1 MIGSIYGFLL
11 ITTYLSALTILP
23 MVLMNFI
30 GLGFLLFYPLW
41 IIGSYM
47 YINYSCKKREPI
59 NFMEHTD
66 AMGWMFIF
74 FMPGMLSL
82 IVFFIVYLVNF

>member
-1 MIGSIYGFLL
+1 MIGSIIRIITL
-11 ITTYLSALTILP
+11 ILYIGSITVLP
-23 MVLMNFI
+23 LVLMHYV

-41 IIGSYM
+41 IVGSYM
-47 YINYSCKKREPI
+47 YINHSCKKREPI

-66 AMGWMFIF
+66 AIGWMFIY

-82 IVFFIVYLVNF
+82 IVFFIIYLVKY

>member
-1 MIGSIYGFLL
+1 MIDSIIRVITLILYIGSI
-11 ITTYLSALTILP
+11 TILP
-23 MVLMNFI
+23 MALMHYV

-41 IIGSYM
+41 IVGSYM

-66 AMGWMFIF
+66 AIGWMFIF
-74 FMPGMLSL
+74 FMPGILSL
-82 IVFFIVYLVNF
+82 IVFFIVYLVKF

>member
-1 MIGSIYGFLL
+1 MIDSIIRVITLILYVGSI
-11 ITTYLSALTILP
+11 TILP
-23 MVLMNFI
+23 LVLMHYV

-41 IIGSYM
+41 IVGSYV
-47 YINYSCKKREPI
+47 YINHSCKKREPI

-66 AMGWMFIF
+66 AIGWMFIF

-82 IVFFIVYLVNF
+82 IVFFIVYLVKY

>member
-1 MIGSIYGFLL
+1 MIDSIIRVITLILYVGSI
-11 ITTYLSALTILP
+11 TILP
-23 MVLMNFI
+23 LVLMHYV

-41 IIGSYM
+41 IVGSYM
-47 YINYSCKKREPI
+47 YINHSCKKREPI

-66 AMGWMFIF
+66 AIGWMFIY

-82 IVFFIVYLVNF
+82 IVFFIVYLVKY

>member
-1 MIGSIYGFLL
+1 MIDSLIRVLVLVLYLGSI
-11 ITTYLSALTILP
+11 TILP
-23 MVLMNFI
+23 LVLMQYL

-47 YINYSCKKREPI
+47 YLNHSCKKREPI

-66 AMGWMFIF
+66 VIGWMFAF
-74 FMPGMLSL
+74 FMPGMLSFF
-82 IVFFIVYLVNF
+82 VFLIVYLVKY

>member
-1 MIGSIYGFLL
+1 MIDSIIRVITLILYVGSI
-11 ITTYLSALTILP
+11 TILP
-23 MVLMNFI
+23 LVLMHYV

-41 IIGSYM
+41 IVGSYM
-47 YINYSCKKREPI
+47 YINHSCKKREPI

-66 AMGWMFIF
+66 AIGWMFIF

-82 IVFFIVYLVNF
+82 IVFFIVYLVKY

>member
-1 MIGSIYGFLL
+1 MIDSIIRVITLILYVGSI
-11 ITTYLSALTILP
+11 TILP
-23 MVLMNFI
+23 LVLMHYV

-41 IIGSYM
+41 IVGSYM
-47 YINYSCKKREPI
+47 YINHSCKKREPI

-66 AMGWMFIF
+66 AIGWMFIY

-82 IVFFIVYLVNF
+82 IVFFIIYLVKY

>member
-1 MIGSIYGFLL
+1 MIDSIIRLITLILYIGS
-11 ITTYLSALTILP
+11 LTIFPL
-23 MVLMNFI
+23 VLI
-30 GLGFLLFYPLW
+30 HYVGLGFLLFYPLW
-41 IIGSYM
+41 IVGSYM
-47 YINYSCKKREPI
+47 YINHSCKKREPI

-82 IVFFIVYLVNF
+82 IVFFIVYLVKY

>member
-1 MIGSIYGFLL
+1 MIGSIIRIITL
-11 ITTYLSALTILP
+11 ILYIGSITVLP
-23 MVLMNFI
+23 LVLMHYV

-41 IIGSYM
+41 IVGSYM
-47 YINYSCKKREPI
+47 YINHSCKKREPI

-66 AMGWMFIF
+66 AIGWMFIY

-82 IVFFIVYLVNF
+82 IVFFIVYLVKY

>member
-1 MIGSIYGFLL
+1 MIDSIIRVITLILYVGSI
-11 ITTYLSALTILP
+11 TILP
-23 MVLMNFI
+23 MALMHYV

-41 IIGSYM
+41 IVGSYM
-47 YINYSCKKREPI
+47 YINHSCKKREPI

-66 AMGWMFIF
+66 AIGWMFIF

-82 IVFFIVYLVNF
+82 IVFFIVYLVKY